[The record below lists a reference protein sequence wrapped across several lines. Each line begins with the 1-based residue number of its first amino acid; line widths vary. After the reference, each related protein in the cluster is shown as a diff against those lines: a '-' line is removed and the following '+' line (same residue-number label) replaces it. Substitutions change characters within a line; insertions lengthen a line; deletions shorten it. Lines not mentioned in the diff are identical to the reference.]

1 MLFFHVWVG
10 DAECMLQ
17 SSNPNAQKN
26 WPCTLLP
33 SGPPSLCWTS
43 ISWCLTSLTSSTRP
57 WQHGYATSICKWPY
71 ASSPTRFMNDRPP
84 MPAPSTGLNDAE
96 SRVQGSSYATKPG
109 TSTLHATWL
118 SYSFH
123 HQQISPHLGCNKAIH
138 LHHGVAGHLQVV
150 CNLFKCNKI
159 CIGIDNS
166 NKSRAYHLLHP
177 LGLQEFH
184 HIWPTFTRF
193 ELKLHDHCLITFK
206 LSDIPRT
213 LLGA

>member
-17 SSNPNAQKN
+17 SGNPNAQNN

-33 SGPPSLCWTS
+33 SGPPSLCRTS
-43 ISWCLTSLTSSTRP
+43 ISWCLTSLTSSMGMPPPSANGPMHHHPPPSWMIGLQCLHPHLNRAKWCRIKGTGVLVCNKTRDFHTP
-57 WQHGYATSICKWPY
+57 C
-71 ASSPTRFMNDRPP
+71 
-84 MPAPSTGLNDAE
+84 
-96 SRVQGSSYATKPG
+96 
-109 TSTLHATWL
+109 

-123 HQQISPHLGCNKAIH
+123 HQQISLHLGCNKAIH

-177 LGLQEFH
+177 LGLQVFH
-184 HIWPTFTRF
+184 HIWPAWVVTFTRF

-213 LLGA
+213 LLGV